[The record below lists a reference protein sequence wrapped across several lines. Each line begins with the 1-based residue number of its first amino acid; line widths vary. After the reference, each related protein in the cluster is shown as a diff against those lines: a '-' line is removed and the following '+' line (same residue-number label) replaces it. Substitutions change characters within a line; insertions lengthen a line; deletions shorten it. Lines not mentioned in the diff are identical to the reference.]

1 MRVRRVWAGL
11 AAALGLVSTG
21 SSAAIPVWS
30 PPPSA
35 QAVLD
40 AGRPFVEVL
49 AEPDDRH
56 GIIHAA
62 IDIAAPR
69 DRVWRVMTDCTRTQ
83 VLMRMSC
90 RIVSGDMR
98 AGSDV
103 REQVTARNFIFP
115 PMHNLVRIDY
125 TAPSLMRFRRAGG
138 DFRTLEGEWRLV
150 SIDNG
155 AGTRVIYVNRVA
167 VNLPI
172 PSALMRQSL
181 RRDVP
186 QMLLVLRREVMSGR

>member
-1 MRVRRVWAGL
+1 MTVRRVVAAIAAGL
-11 AAALGLVSTG
+11 NLACSGAL
-21 SSAAIPVWS
+21 AAIPVWS
-30 PPPSA
+30 PPA
-35 QAVLD
+35 AAETVLD

-56 GIIHAA
+56 GIIHSA
-62 IDIAAPR
+62 IDIPAPR
-69 DRVWRVMTDCTRTQ
+69 ERVWRVMTDCSRTQ
-83 VLMRMSC
+83 TLMRMSC

-103 REQVTARNFIFP
+103 REQVTSRNFIFP

-125 TAPSLMRFRRAGG
+125 TAPSLMRFRRTGG

-150 SIDNG
+150 PIDNG
-155 AGTRVIYVNRVA
+155 AGTRVIYVSRVA

-186 QMLLVLRREVMSGR
+186 QMLLVLRRETMSGR